1 MFNLNKIFEAVDSL
15 DLEHIM
21 KLMRTLIRIDTSV
34 PPGNSYREYI
44 DAISPYFKELGCS
57 LKEIIIPEVIV
68 KKIPYP
74 LEGPRINLVA
84 TKDYNQQKFI
94 TFYGHMDVV
103 PAINKGKKKW
113 RFPPFEATLTKN
125 GRIYG
130 RGTADMKGSMVCLI
144 LAIQLINKLK
154 LLPKYNIQVL
164 NCTDEEVGV
173 YPGVRY
179 LAEKGY
185 INGTMFCMDGV
196 IIPLIPVGTAGD
208 LNIVIET
215 IGKSCHSGRNFLGI
229 NALEEM
235 IPILNE
241 LINLKKIVENRR
253 SKDIPGDPRDIT
265 SKNLRPMFS
274 LVIVKSGEKENIIPG
289 YCQLIINRR
298 IIPDENYEQVK
309 QEILE
314 AIEKGKALS
323 KALQIN
329 TTFNYDNPPLKVNPD
344 APAIKRW
351 KKTISLVQNIK
362 EDNIQIIGSAE
373 STDMGYVAQI
383 LNADDLIITGVE
395 SAISNTHGVNE
406 FVRLRDI
413 KTFIKEIIVFLCSD
427 L

>member
-44 DAISPYFKELGCS
+44 DAISPYFRELGCS

-103 PAINKGKKKW
+103 PAINNGKKKW

-130 RGTADMKGSMVCLI
+130 RGTADMKGSMVSLI

-154 LLPKYNIQVL
+154 LLPKYNIRVL
-164 NCTDEEVGV
+164 NCTDEGVGV

-241 LINLKKIVENRR
+241 LINLKKIVESRR
-253 SKDIPGDPRDIT
+253 SKAIPGDPRELA

-309 QEILE
+309 QEILK
-314 AIEKGKALS
+314 AIEKGKNLS
-323 KALQIN
+323 KAL
-329 TTFNYDNPPLKVNPD
+329 
-344 APAIKRW
+344 
-351 KKTISLVQNIK
+351 
-362 EDNIQIIGSAE
+362 
-373 STDMGYVAQI
+373 
-383 LNADDLIITGVE
+383 
-395 SAISNTHGVNE
+395 
-406 FVRLRDI
+406 
-413 KTFIKEIIVFLCSD
+413 
-427 L
+427 

>member
-1 MFNLNKIFEAVDSL
+1 MFKLNKIFEAVDSL

-44 DAISPYFKELGCS
+44 DAISPYFRELGCS

-130 RGTADMKGSMVCLI
+130 RGSADMKGSMVCLI

-154 LLPKYNIQVL
+154 LLPKYNIRVL

-241 LINLKKIVENRR
+241 LIKLKKIVENRR

-314 AIEKGKALS
+314 AIEKGKTQS
-323 KALQIN
+323 KALQVN

-344 APAIKRW
+344 APAIQRW
-351 KKTISLVQNIK
+351 KKTISLVENIK

>member
-44 DAISPYFKELGCS
+44 DAISPYFRELGCS

-154 LLPKYNIQVL
+154 LLPKYNIRVL

-323 KALQIN
+323 KALQVN

-351 KKTISLVQNIK
+351 KKTISLVENIK

>member
-413 KTFIKEIIVFLCSD
+413 KTLIKEIIVFLCSD